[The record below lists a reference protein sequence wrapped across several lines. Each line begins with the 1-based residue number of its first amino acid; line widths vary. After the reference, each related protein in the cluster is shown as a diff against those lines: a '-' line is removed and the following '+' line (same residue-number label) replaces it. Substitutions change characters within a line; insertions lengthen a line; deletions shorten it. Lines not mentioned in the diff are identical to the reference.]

1 MARPPCIPKRFRNT
15 PFSREQALAEG
26 MTARQLQSKCLIRLF
41 PCVYV
46 LKSHVM
52 TDLDWI
58 KAATL
63 AMPKRARLSHISRI
77 RDLGLDYGPVFPIEF
92 TIPTD
97 LHLEMDSVF
106 LHRTEVLPPA
116 DDIAVSPAA
125 AFIGYAAT
133 ARLIDL
139 IKVGDWLLHEG
150 HMTRNEL
157 AELARFQFWRPGA
170 KQVLR
175 VLPHLD
181 GRSRSL
187 KESETRAILRFAGLP
202 QQEVNVDIRDHGV
215 FLACVDLLYRAWRLI
230 VEYEGRQHAQDPRQF
245 NHDIGRYAGLRSA
258 RWDYFQVTQELL
270 VHPRTLVLRIHAKL
284 VERGYDGPEPEFG
297 RLWRSLF
304 EPVSGGA

>member
-1 MARPPCIPKRFRNT
+1 
-15 PFSREQALAEG
+15 
-26 MTARQLQSKCLIRLF
+26 
-41 PCVYV
+41 
-46 LKSHVM
+46 M

-63 AMPKRARLSHISRI
+63 AMPNRARLSHISRI
-77 RDLGLDYGPVFPIEF
+77 RALGLDYGPVFPIEF

-157 AELARFQFWRPGA
+157 AELARFQLWRPGA

-187 KESETRAILRFAGLP
+187 KESETRAILCFAGLP
-202 QQEVNVDIRDHGV
+202 QPEVNVDILEDGV
-215 FLACVDLLYRAWRLI
+215 FLACVDMLYRAWRLI
-230 VEYEGRQHAQDPRQF
+230 VEYEGRQHAQDPHQF

-297 RLWRSLF
+297 ARWRALF
-304 EPVSGGA
+304 DPVSGGGSAT